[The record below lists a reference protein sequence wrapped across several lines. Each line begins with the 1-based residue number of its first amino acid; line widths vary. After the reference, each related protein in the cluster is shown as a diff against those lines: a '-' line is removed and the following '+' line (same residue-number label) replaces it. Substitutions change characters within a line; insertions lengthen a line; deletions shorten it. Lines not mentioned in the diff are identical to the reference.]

1 MKLMLVRT
9 KFQVSE
15 ITEAKSATIRRIQN
29 NLEDWNKQLEEIVEK
44 KERDGRQYN
53 SYLSDH
59 LILLLDTIVQ
69 SEVEKRD
76 AEIEDLK
83 KKYSVEM
90 KLRMKVEKKCDNMA
104 KQLVSSYIYTI
115 KMYCQL
121 HGLHNK
127 QKITEEELD
136 QHKQQVIILLQLHV
150 LLGS

>member
-1 MKLMLVRT
+1 MLVRT

-115 KMYCQL
+115 KCTVNCM
-121 HGLHNK
+121 
-127 QKITEEELD
+127 
-136 QHKQQVIILLQLHV
+136 VSIINRKSQRKN
-150 LLGS
+150 